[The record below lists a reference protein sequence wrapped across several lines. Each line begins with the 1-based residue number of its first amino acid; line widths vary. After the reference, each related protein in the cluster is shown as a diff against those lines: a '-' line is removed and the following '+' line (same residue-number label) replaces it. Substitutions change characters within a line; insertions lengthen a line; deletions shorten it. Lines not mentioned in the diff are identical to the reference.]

1 MIGDRW
7 RVRRGSYG
15 AWRVCRGEV
24 IIAVFTDRIRAF
36 NYARE
41 QAAYENL
48 SIVSL
53 EICS

>member
-1 MIGDRW
+1 MNDRW
-7 RVRRGSYG
+7 RVVHGSYG
-15 AWRVCRGEV
+15 AWRVVRGDTR
-24 IIAVFTDRIRAF
+24 IAVFGAWRRAYQ
-36 NYARE
+36 YARE